1 MLSDKQS
8 GLARLR
14 VLDDVIES
22 LLRYAVK
29 VDSRFI
35 RQEAVYVINATG
47 KFDRVGVGD
56 PFNEFF
62 QRLREADLVQMIR
75 PEIISN
81 LPDFSD
87 GLRGGAGNLLDLLF
101 GSLSISEQFQ
111 AERGSILDDQ

>member
-1 MLSDKQS
+1 M
-8 GLARLR
+8 
-14 VLDDVIES
+14 LDDVIES
-22 LLRYAVK
+22 LLHYAVK
-29 VDSRFI
+29 VDGRFI
-35 RQEAVYVINATG
+35 REEVVDVINVAG

-87 GLRGGAGNLLDLLF
+87 GLGSGAGNLLDLLL
-101 GSLSISEQFQ
+101 GPVGISEHFQ
-111 AERGSILDDQ
+111 TERGSILDNQ